1 MGEMH
6 DQSDAQLLRDYAER
20 GAEAAFAE
28 IVARHTDLVY
38 SAALRQVY
46 SPDLARDVTQS
57 VFTDLARKAR
67 TVSANMSPEASL
79 VGWLYRGTRFA
90 ARDLYRNETR
100 RTQRERQAM
109 AQLHP
114 TPETTPDWEQLRP
127 ALDDAMSELEDTD
140 RDAVLLRYFKNH
152 DLRTVGATLGI
163 SDDAAQKRV
172 SRAVER
178 LREFFAKRGVT
189 VGAGGLAV
197 VISTN
202 AVQAAPVGLALTIST
217 AAVLTG
223 TTLAT
228 TATVTATKAIAMTA
242 LQKTIVTATIAVLA
256 GAGIYEARQAS
267 QLRNQVQTLQ
277 QEQIQQLQ
285 SERDAAAN
293 RLAALADEIE
303 RGKGNSSELLKLR
316 AEVGQLRKDA
326 VLPTQ
331 AESAAKQWAA
341 QVTLLKQKLEELPN
355 RDIPELQFATE
366 KEWANA
372 AWDADLETEDGI
384 REALSKVR
392 DNAEETFL
400 NQMRPA
406 IERYLTANDGVL
418 PTQLSELK
426 PYFKTPVTDDMLQR
440 YKLLQTGK
448 PNSDRSERLVELNIH
463 ADDDY
468 DSNREMSLNGQ
479 GAGRYNRVKEAV
491 VNAAEAFAKDN
502 NGQLPKEHS
511 QIQSYL
517 QRQIDPAST
526 KKYLVQFAAESAK

>member
-1 MGEMH
+1 MGKMH

-67 TVSANMSPEASL
+67 IVSANLSAKTSL

-109 AQLHP
+109 EQLLSA
-114 TPETTPDWEQLRP
+114 PENEPDWEQLRP
-127 ALDDAMSELEDTD
+127 VLDDAMSELDDTD

-197 VISTN
+197 IISAN

-217 AAVLTG
+217 AAALTG

-242 LQKTIVTATIAVLA
+242 LQKTIATATITVLA
-256 GAGIYEARQAS
+256 GAGIYEARQAA
-267 QLRNQVQTLQ
+267 QLRGQVQTLQ
-277 QEQIQQLQ
+277 QQQAPLAGQ
-285 SERDAAAN
+285 NQRLNHDYEDATN
-293 RLAALADEIE
+293 RLAALRDDNE
-303 RGKGNSSELLKLR
+303 RLNRNTPELLKLR
-316 AEVGQLRKDA
+316 GEVGFLRRQNSELEKIRA
-326 VLPTQ
+326 LAVHEEIRVLPPINPEDFT
-331 AESAAKQWAA
+331 ATTYPTGSADMPTNHYGNPLNYTFPASAVVPCSIHGLLNQCMEVSGWHYLIDKEVAA
-341 QVTLLKQKLEELPN
+341 GSVNFGRTNVMNGQEWVEAFEN
-355 RDIPELQFATE
+355 ALQFFGKIIEHGST
-366 KEWANA
+366 
-372 AWDADLETEDGI
+372 G
-384 REALSKVR
+384 RVR
-392 DNAEETFL
+392 T
-400 NQMRPA
+400 
-406 IERYLTANDGVL
+406 
-418 PTQLSELK
+418 
-426 PYFKTPVTDDMLQR
+426 
-440 YKLLQTGK
+440 
-448 PNSDRSERLVELNIH
+448 H
-463 ADDDY
+463 AGWMMIFHY
-468 DSNREMSLNGQ
+468 
-479 GAGRYNRVKEAV
+479 
-491 VNAAEAFAKDN
+491 
-502 NGQLPKEHS
+502 
-511 QIQSYL
+511 
-517 QRQIDPAST
+517 T
-526 KKYLVQFAAESAK
+526 